1 MFHMKQKRI
10 GGNKMNKYQKG
21 INKVAKWTYWYNLE
35 KEYEISFYKIR
46 KWIRKTVSKKNI
58 KYY

>member
-1 MFHMKQKRI
+1 
-10 GGNKMNKYQKG
+10 MNKYQKG
-21 INKVAKWTYWYNLE
+21 TNKVAKWTYWYNLE
-35 KEYEISFYKIR
+35 KGYKMSFYKIR

>member
-1 MFHMKQKRI
+1 MKQKRI